1 MGSFWQK
8 FLLQQNFLSDS
19 KNVILNTN
27 FYEDKMM
34 VFYSEKNELHDC
46 SKNINI
52 LLACFTT
59 SNARVRLYKEMV
71 KIGNRLLYCDTD
83 SLIYISKTNEYDPPL
98 SENLGDFSDELDGSY
113 IYYLILRKLIRLSIL
128 KEYV

>member
-83 SLIYISKTNEYDPPL
+83 SLI
-98 SENLGDFSDELDGSY
+98 
-113 IYYLILRKLIRLSIL
+113 
-128 KEYV
+128 